1 MRQRIYTC
9 WKVINLWN
17 YSGIV
22 SWWIICPKRRWSVVN
37 DSWSINLF
45 SSWLF
50 CFHFLFHYYFPP
62 ELRSMQQR
70 VWSDYNVLSPT
81 AVFVND
87 SVFLLLF
94 ISTSIVWRAS
104 LALFFCFCFLDAHSL
119 FYCATLYYAWIVC
132 VWYTWGKCTRNQW
145 WTKFLDISTR
155 VTLVIA
161 QNTYSVT
168 TRGRRVFK
176 IWLECKNSKILA
188 SECAQNCLIS
198 HISFKGI
205 KTFFVTIFKR

>member
-1 MRQRIYTC
+1 MTREALTFFPPDCFVFI
-9 WKVINLWN
+9 
-17 YSGIV
+17 
-22 SWWIICPKRRWSVVN
+22 
-37 DSWSINLF
+37 
-45 SSWLF
+45 F
-50 CFHFLFHYYFPP
+50 CFIII
-62 ELRSMQQR
+62 
-70 VWSDYNVLSPT
+70 SPLNFVQCNKGFDQIIMFYLQVT